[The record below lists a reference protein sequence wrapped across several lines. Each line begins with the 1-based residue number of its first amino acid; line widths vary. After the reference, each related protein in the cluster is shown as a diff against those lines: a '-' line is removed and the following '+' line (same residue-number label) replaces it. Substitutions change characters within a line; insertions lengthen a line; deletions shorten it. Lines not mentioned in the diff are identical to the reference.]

1 MTKILILLLTLLI
14 ILAKIIKNI
23 VVRGSLMKTT
33 KADVI
38 QTAAD
43 IADKNGLN
51 NVSLK
56 VVAESLNIRTP
67 SLYNHIDSLESL
79 LREIA
84 HNGMKTMNER
94 MMQAA
99 IGKIGDDAIK
109 SIGITYLNY
118 MIEHPGIYET
128 IQWATWHGTEE
139 TGKIFDNY
147 LSLLKTLALSCNF
160 NPTNIDEILNL
171 LTGVLHGY
179 TTLQLRYALSRP
191 DEVRA
196 ALSTAL
202 DTVLTGLHQKYD
214 QHKKEHL

>member
-1 MTKILILLLTLLI
+1 MRI
-14 ILAKIIKNI
+14 
-23 VVRGSLMKTT
+23 T

-43 IADKNGLN
+43 IADKNGLS

-67 SLYNHIDSLESL
+67 SLYNHIDSLEAM

-109 SIGITYLNY
+109 SVGITYLNY

-139 TGKIFDNY
+139 TGKIFDSY
-147 LSLLKTLALSCNF
+147 LSLLKTLALSCDF
-160 NPTNIDEILNL
+160 NPVNIDEILNL
-171 LTGVLHGY
+171 LTGVLHGC
-179 TTLQLRYALSRP
+179 TTLQLRYAFTKP
-191 DEVRA
+191 AEVRTD
-196 ALSTAL
+196 LSSAL
-202 DTVLTGLHQKYD
+202 DTVLAGLHQKYD
-214 QHKKEHL
+214 QHEKEHL

>member
-1 MTKILILLLTLLI
+1 
-14 ILAKIIKNI
+14 
-23 VVRGSLMKTT
+23 MKTT

-43 IADKNGLN
+43 IADKNGLS

-67 SLYNHIDSLESL
+67 SLYNHIGSLESL

-109 SIGITYLNY
+109 SAGITYLDY

>member
-1 MTKILILLLTLLI
+1 
-14 ILAKIIKNI
+14 
-23 VVRGSLMKTT
+23 MKTT

-43 IADKNGLN
+43 IADKNGLS

-94 MMQAA
+94 MLQAA
-99 IGKIGDDAIK
+99 IGKIGDDAVK
-109 SIGITYLNY
+109 SVGITYLDY

-160 NPTNIDEILNL
+160 NPTYIDEILNL

-191 DEVRA
+191 DEVRT

-202 DTVLTGLHQKYD
+202 DTVLTELHQKYD